1 MRRKLSHP
9 AHVSRYPWLANLQPF
24 AVERLPMSRFP
35 RAAVSALVLALIPL
49 SASTSTRAEVAINC
63 DTAVATAELNAC
75 EDQALEKADAAMKTV
90 YKKVLAFIAKNGT
103 EKPYDAK
110 SWEDAL
116 RKSQRAWVAF
126 RDADCKDLIP
136 MSWTGGTGTTGAV
149 LGCMTEKT
157 KARTKELYEME

>member
-1 MRRKLSHP
+1 
-9 AHVSRYPWLANLQPF
+9 
-24 AVERLPMSRFP
+24 MSRILLP
-35 RAAVSALVLALIPL
+35 RLARTAALALGAALALMPVSA
-49 SASTSTRAEVAINC
+49 SADEAINC
-63 DTAVATAELNAC
+63 DTAVATVDLNAC
-75 EDQALEKADAAMKTV
+75 EDKALDQADVAMNAV
-90 YKKVLAFIAKNGT
+90 YKKVLGFIAKSGT

-149 LGCMTEKT
+149 LGCMLEKT
-157 KARTKELYEME
+157 KARTKELSELYELE

>member
-1 MRRKLSHP
+1 MSKTLC
-9 AHVSRYPWLANLQPF
+9 LA
-24 AVERLPMSRFP
+24 
-35 RAAVSALVLALIPL
+35 VLALV
-49 SASTSTRAEVAINC
+49 STLGSLPARAEDKIDCDKAIS
-63 DTAVATAELNAC
+63 THELNAC
-75 EDQALEKADAAMKTV
+75 EDKALDQADVAMNEV

-103 EKPYDAK
+103 EKPYDTK
-110 SWEDAL
+110 SWEESL

-157 KARTKELYEME
+157 KARTKELSELYELE